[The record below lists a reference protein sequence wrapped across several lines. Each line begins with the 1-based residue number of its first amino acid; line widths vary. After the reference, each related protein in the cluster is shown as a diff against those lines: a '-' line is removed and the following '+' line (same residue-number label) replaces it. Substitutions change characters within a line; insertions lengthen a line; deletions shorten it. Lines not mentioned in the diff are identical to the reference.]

1 MSAILPDRR
10 SEYMPERMSDRM
22 SDCMSDKM
30 TVGGNLV
37 FGEFH
42 QTSKQN
48 GSLGKHFGI
57 HSTNAKFR
65 TYTYIYVCVCIC
77 NDPGNHQSKISKLG
91 SQDGSTVFSLM
102 IFKTFSAK

>member
-30 TVGGNLV
+30 TVGGDLV
-37 FGEFH
+37 FGELH

-65 TYTYIYVCVCIC
+65 IYIYI
-77 NDPGNHQSKISKLG
+77 QYMYL
-91 SQDGSTVFSLM
+91 Q
-102 IFKTFSAK
+102 